1 MTNKSTILSM
11 QQKKC
16 PLLVNS
22 QDLVQN
28 KREKSAFQKE
38 KIGKTYNR
46 DFRQQQYQWAKL

>member
-1 MTNKSTILSM
+1 M
-11 QQKKC
+11 QQKKW
-16 PLLVNS
+16 PLLANS

-46 DFRQQQYQWAKL
+46 DFRQQQYQWPNS